1 MREIPVKLVFWA
13 AQVTAVFGKILPGKE
28 MVLSSESGLIA
39 TAVLPFHLISGNWN
53 GTETGAKEKIGG

>member
-39 TAVLPFHLISGNWN
+39 AVLPFHLISGNWN
-53 GTETGAKEKIGG
+53 GTGAEEKIGG